1 MRSSPPWSPGRAT
14 SSPRTSPLPS
24 RAGRSSPSPCRRT
37 APAST
42 SWCGAATTTA
52 SSPLPISRGGRS
64 RSGCDRRSG
73 TSCSARAATIRTSR
87 SGSSP
92 RTRRR
97 GPCWR
102 GSPRVGS
109 TWAAVDVDD
118 AGRVEEEWP
127 ALRVVPRPFEGD
139 AVAWGGPPGGAEP
152 ARSPQPVPLRR
163 AARASGADR
172 AARRPARDPAPRGAA
187 RHHPQQRGDF
197 LPVARA
203 SRWASSTSCCA
214 SSQGDSS
221 ACTSR

>member
-24 RAGRSSPSPCRRT
+24 RAGEKLAFTLPAHRTREHLVVRRGDHDRLESVADLT
-37 APAST
+37 
-42 SWCGAATTTA
+42 
-52 SSPLPISRGGRS
+52 GGRS

-73 TSCSARAATIRTSR
+73 TSCSARARDHPDIEIRLVPENTP
-87 SGSSP
+87 P
-92 RTRRR
+92 RTLLEGVAEGRFD
-97 GPCWR
+97 
-102 GSPRVGS
+102 V
-109 TWAAVDVDD
+109 AAVDVDD

-139 AVAWGGPPGGAEP
+139 AVAWAV
-152 ARSPQPVPLRR
+152 ARRRRTCSKPSTGSSPSSSSRVWRGS
-163 AARASGADR
+163 SGA
-172 AARRPARDPAPRGAA
+172 ATCPRSGAA
-187 RHHPQQRGDF
+187 GCCASSPATTRR
-197 LPVARA
+197 LSSCCAA